1 MNVFRKLNA
10 YLRLREAVNQADA
23 AWQRSRKRYYVLPS
37 TDGSRRLI
45 VMDRQNFRAL
55 KRKGY
60 IDRSAAM
67 PDLAVESF
75 YFTPTGNGT
84 GCLSD
89 ADRRHKAAQYYSW
102 VDAELRV
109 AKEKRIAARK
119 KRIGELLKRL
129 KIKGW

>member
-1 MNVFRKLNA
+1 MNVLRKLNA

-23 AWQRSRKRYYVLPS
+23 AWQRNRKRYYVLPS
-37 TDGSRRLI
+37 TDGSRLLI
-45 VMDRQNFRAL
+45 VMDRQNFRVL

-60 IDRSAAM
+60 IDRSASM

-75 YFTPTGNGT
+75 YFTPSGNGT

-102 VDAELRV
+102 VEAELRV
-109 AKEKRIAARK
+109 AKEKRRAESK
-119 KRIGELLKRL
+119 GWTGLLKRL